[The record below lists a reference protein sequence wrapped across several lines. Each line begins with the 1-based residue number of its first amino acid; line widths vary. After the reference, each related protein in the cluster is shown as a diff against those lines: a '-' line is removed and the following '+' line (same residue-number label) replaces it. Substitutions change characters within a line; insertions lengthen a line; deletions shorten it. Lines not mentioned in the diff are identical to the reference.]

1 MNATRHN
8 LSLISLLA
16 LGLSAPLSSAV
27 AIETHTLEPVV
38 VIATPEK
45 EEQAAAPATPTA
57 SVATTTA
64 APKEAIVGSEAD
76 PLEGYNRSM
85 HAFNEGLDQNI
96 LKPVAEGYRDIM
108 PDPAERGVSNFF
120 SNLREPFN
128 ILNNLLQFKFEE
140 AVSDTVRFG
149 INTTIGILGFF
160 DVASDAGIPKHDE
173 DFGQTLAVWGVE
185 SGPYFVLP
193 LLGPSTVRDTIGT
206 LTEFWVGNTVEVGN
220 TQIFN
225 PTGEITPASAENA
238 TILTKTVSKR
248 ADLLE
253 EKAMVD
259 SASFDPYAFMRDS
272 WLQRRESQIH
282 DGNVPLPALPED
294 L

>member
-1 MNATRHN
+1 
-8 LSLISLLA
+8 
-16 LGLSAPLSSAV
+16 
-27 AIETHTLEPVV
+27 
-38 VIATPEK
+38 
-45 EEQAAAPATPTA
+45 
-57 SVATTTA
+57 
-64 APKEAIVGSEAD
+64 
-76 PLEGYNRSM
+76 M

-193 LLGPSTVRDTIGT
+193 LLGPSTVRDTTGT

>member
-1 MNATRHN
+1 MKSLSTRT
-8 LSLISLLA
+8 LPLVSALI
-16 LGLSAPLSSAV
+16 LGLSAPISSSM

-45 EEQAAAPATPTA
+45 EEKAAAPATTGTA
-57 SVATTTA
+57 TAATTTT
-64 APKEAIVGSEAD
+64 EATIGSEAD
-76 PLEGYNRSM
+76 PLEGYNRGM

-96 LKPVAEGYRDIM
+96 LRPVAEGYRDIM

-149 INTTIGILGFF
+149 LNTTVGILGFF
-160 DVASDAGIPKHDE
+160 DVASESGIPKHDE

-193 LLGPSTVRDTIGT
+193 LLGPSTIRDTTGT

-220 TQIFN
+220 TQLFN

-259 SASFDPYAFMRDS
+259 NASFDPYAFMRDS

>member
-193 LLGPSTVRDTIGT
+193 LLGPSTVRDTTGT